1 MPLPFDA
8 TLKDLAQVSPRGLL
22 AAFDTA
28 PTLPVSVLNV
38 DLSTVTT
45 STDVVFGLGEP
56 LQEIVHLDFQSSAS
70 ATKHLDLLVYNA
82 LLHRQ
87 YVVPVHSII
96 ILLRPQ
102 AAHANLNDTVAYA
115 PRPGRVK
122 MDYQYEPIRIWER
135 PAAELLAGDIGVMPL
150 ALLGQ
155 LPAGLD
161 LETGLAGMIQ
171 RITERV
177 QREAPP
183 DQERRLLT
191 AAFVL
196 SGLRVSLPMAQQ
208 LFQGVRA
215 MRDSVTYQAI
225 LDEGREEG
233 RVDEVRKL
241 IVRMGRKR
249 LGTPTE
255 DVTATLAGLT
265 DLERLE
271 FLMEHL
277 PDAQSWEDLLAL
289 P

>member
-8 TLKDLAQVSPRGLL
+8 TSKDLAQGSPRGLL
-22 AAFDTA
+22 AAFDT
-28 PTLPVSVLNV
+28 PTTLPVSLLNI

-45 STDVVFGLGEP
+45 STDVVVGLGQP

-70 ATKHLDLLVYNA
+70 GTKHLDLLVYNA

-96 ILLRPQ
+96 VLLRPQ
-102 AAHANLNDTVAYA
+102 AAHANVNGTVAYA
-115 PRPGRVK
+115 PRPGRGK
-122 MDYQYEPIRIWER
+122 MDYQYETIRIWER
-135 PAAELLAGDIGVMPL
+135 PAAELLAGDIGVIPL

-155 LPAGLD
+155 LPAGVD
-161 LETGLAGMIQ
+161 LEAGLAGVIQ
-171 RITERV
+171 RLMERL

-196 SGLRVSLPMAQQ
+196 TGLRVPLPVAQQ

-233 RVDEVRKL
+233 RIDEVKKL
-241 IVRMGRKR
+241 IVRLGRKR
-249 LGTPTE
+249 LGAPGE
-255 DVTATLAGLT
+255 NVTATLAALT

-271 FLMEHL
+271 RLHEHL
-277 PDAQSWEDLLAL
+277 TEVQSWEELLAL